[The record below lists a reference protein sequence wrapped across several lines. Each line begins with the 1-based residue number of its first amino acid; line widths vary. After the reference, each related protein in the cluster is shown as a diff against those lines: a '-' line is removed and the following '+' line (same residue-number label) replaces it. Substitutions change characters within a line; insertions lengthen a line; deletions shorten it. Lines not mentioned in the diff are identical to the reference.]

1 MKKTILTF
9 GLASGLINALCMIYF
24 VLNLGETPDFE
35 KGEIIGYSGMIL
47 SFSLIFFGIRSYR
60 NNFNEGVIS
69 FGKAFKIGLFIALI
83 ASTVYVITW
92 LFLYF
97 NVVPDFADKY
107 CANLVENMRK
117 CGASEIALNKKI
129 EEMKEFKIM
138 YDKPIFN
145 ILMTYC
151 EIFPLGLLV
160 SLICSFIL
168 MKKPSIQV

>member
-1 MKKTILTF
+1 MKKTLLTF

-35 KGEIIGYSGMIL
+35 NGEIIGYSGMLL
-47 SFSLIFFGIRSYR
+47 SFSLIFLGIRSYR

-69 FGKAFKIGLFIALI
+69 FGQAFKIGLFISLI

-92 LFLYF
+92 IILYNNF
-97 NVVPDFADKY
+97 VPDFADKY
-107 CANLVENMRK
+107 GASLVEKLRK
-117 CGASEIALNKKI
+117 SGATQVDINKKI

-138 YDKPIFN
+138 YDKPIYN
-145 ILMTYC
+145 ILITYC

-160 SLICSFIL
+160 SLICSIIL
-168 MKKPSIQV
+168 KKKANLS